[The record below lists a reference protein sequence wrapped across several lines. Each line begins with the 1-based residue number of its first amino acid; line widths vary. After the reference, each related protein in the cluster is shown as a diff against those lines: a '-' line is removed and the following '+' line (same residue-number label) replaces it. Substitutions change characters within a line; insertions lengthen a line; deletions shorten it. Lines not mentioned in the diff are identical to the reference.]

1 MVRGYRFFT
10 KYIMITEH
18 NFSFETLNVYQA
30 VRNLVKEIYIAQK
43 HLPKEETY
51 ALGDQ
56 IRRAAISISSN
67 LAEGSARS
75 SYREKI
81 HFIEIS
87 YGSLMEVYSQLQL
100 GVDLNYI
107 EQETFLSIREDIINI
122 AKMMSGLKSS
132 FESRL

>member
-1 MVRGYRFFT
+1 
-10 KYIMITEH
+10 MITEH

>member
-1 MVRGYRFFT
+1 
-10 KYIMITEH
+10 MIKEH
-18 NFSFETLNVYQA
+18 DFSFETLNVYQD
-30 VRNLVKEIYIAQK
+30 VRELIKEIYLAQK
-43 HLPKEETY
+43 QLPKEETY

-67 LAEGSARS
+67 LAEGSGRGS
-75 SYREKI
+75 FREKI

-107 EQETFLSIREDIINI
+107 KQETFLALREDIINI
-122 AKMMSGLKSS
+122 AKMLSGLKAS
-132 FESRL
+132 FEKNI

>member
-1 MVRGYRFFT
+1 
-10 KYIMITEH
+10 MIKEH
-18 NFSFETLNVYQA
+18 DFSFENLNVYQD
-30 VRNLVKEIYIAQK
+30 VRELIKEIYLAQK
-43 HLPKEETY
+43 QLPKDETY

-67 LAEGSARS
+67 LAEGSGRS

-107 EQETFLSIREDIINI
+107 NQETFLALREDIINI
-122 AKMMSGLKSS
+122 AKMLSGLKAS
-132 FESRL
+132 FEKSI

>member
-1 MVRGYRFFT
+1 
-10 KYIMITEH
+10 MITEH

-30 VRNLVKEIYIAQK
+30 VRNLVKEIYLAQK

-67 LAEGSARS
+67 LAEGSGRS

-107 EQETFLSIREDIINI
+107 NQETFLALREDIINI
-122 AKMMSGLKSS
+122 AKMLSGLKAS
-132 FESRL
+132 FEKSI

>member
-1 MVRGYRFFT
+1 
-10 KYIMITEH
+10 MITEH

-30 VRNLVKEIYIAQK
+30 VRNLVKEIYLAQK
-43 HLPKEETY
+43 QLPKEETY

-67 LAEGSARS
+67 LAEGSGRS

-107 EQETFLSIREDIINI
+107 NQETFLALREDIINI
-122 AKMMSGLKSS
+122 AKMLSGLRSS
-132 FESRL
+132 FENRL

>member
-1 MVRGYRFFT
+1 
-10 KYIMITEH
+10 MIKEH
-18 NFSFETLNVYQA
+18 DFSFENLNVYQD
-30 VRNLVKEIYIAQK
+30 VRELIKEIYLAQK
-43 HLPKEETY
+43 QLPKEETY

-67 LAEGSARS
+67 LAEGSGRS

-107 EQETFLSIREDIINI
+107 NQETFLALREDIINI
-122 AKMMSGLKSS
+122 AKMLSGLKAS
-132 FESRL
+132 FEKSI